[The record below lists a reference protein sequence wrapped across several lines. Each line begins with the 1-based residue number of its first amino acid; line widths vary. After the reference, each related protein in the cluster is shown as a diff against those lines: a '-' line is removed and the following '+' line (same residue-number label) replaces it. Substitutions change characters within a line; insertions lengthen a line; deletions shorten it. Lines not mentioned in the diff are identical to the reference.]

1 MMIELRLYAS
11 LAAFMPEKMA
21 HNPWTMEVREG
32 ATIKSLLQ
40 QLKVP
45 QKDIKVVFLNGIHAR
60 DDDVLKEGDRVGI
73 FPAVAGG

>member
-1 MMIELRLYAS
+1 MKIELRLFAS

-21 HNPWTMEVREG
+21 DNPWTMEVREG